1 MQQHV
6 RAECPKCSR
15 PLQKF
20 NGHIGYCSQ
29 HKWVSPSGLGFD
41 AEAAEQ
47 NRQDAALEEKRRLE
61 AEREKAEAEAQVV
74 RERHQ
79 SAVRKAIVVV
89 VALCVIAAAV
99 VFFVVRPSVN
109 YCGY

>member
-1 MQQHV
+1 MQQNV
-6 RAECPKCSR
+6 RTECPKCSR

-47 NRQDAALEEKRRLE
+47 NRQDAAAEEKRRQ
-61 AEREKAEAEAQVV
+61 ERARRQAQQQ
-74 RERHQ
+74 RSNNTSFGTGFHGGFSTGGGFR
-79 SAVRKAIVVV
+79 
-89 VALCVIAAAV
+89 
-99 VFFVVRPSVN
+99 
-109 YCGY
+109 GGW